1 MSEGLAI
8 TLTIIVTTIV
18 GIGIFTMSYARC
30 RDCRA
35 KIYKHS
41 IHKCPVSGKRYRG
54 M

>member
-1 MSEGLAI
+1 MSDALVI

-18 GIGIFTMSYARC
+18 GIVISPMFYARC
-30 RDCRA
+30 RDCRV
-35 KIYKHS
+35 KIYQHT

>member
-18 GIGIFTMSYARC
+18 GIGMSTMFYARC

-41 IHKCPVSGKRYRG
+41 KTYITQFDYIGT
-54 M
+54 